1 MNLESSTYEITTTI
15 ILDNQNIHATRAQI
29 YTGFH
34 QFIMTLQQYK
44 YIKKSKIVTKSTW
57 EKSIT
62 MPLRI

>member
-1 MNLESSTYEITTTI
+1 MEFSTYEITTTI
-15 ILDNQNIHATRAQI
+15 ILENQNIQATRTQI

-44 YIKKSKIVTKSTW
+44 YIKESQIVTKKSTW